1 MLSNTHSYRHT
12 LSCIF
17 SVMPS
22 FYYLI
27 FIHRYL
33 RTHAR
38 PACPI
43 CWTTLAVRSLAEQSA
58 AVRSK
63 LSCKTNLIW
72 RGLINKWDY
81 VLKKTRLYT
90 LNRIWSCFRNLWMFL
105 LYLIWGLAVFS
116 SLRPSFTVNL
126 TEWGPFRN
134 PYRASLLDTPFSST
148 SLKCIKHLAPLTLDQ
163 LQQMI
168 MRMFHWFHLN
178 IKTNESHFYC
188 RPKL

>member
-33 RTHAR
+33 CTHAR

-90 LNRIWSCFRNLWMFL
+90 LNQIWSCFRNLWMFL
-105 LYLIWGLAVFS
+105 LYLIWGLAVF
-116 SLRPSFTVNL
+116 F
-126 TEWGPFRN
+126 
-134 PYRASLLDTPFSST
+134 FSPA
-148 SLKCIKHLAPLTLDQ
+148 LIYC
-163 LQQMI
+163 
-168 MRMFHWFHLN
+168 
-178 IKTNESHFYC
+178 ESHRVWSLQKSIQSFIIRHTFQLDLTQVYQTPGPSDI
-188 RPKL
+188 RSIAANDHANVSLVSFEYQDQ

>member
-1 MLSNTHSYRHT
+1 
-12 LSCIF
+12 
-17 SVMPS
+17 MPS

-33 RTHAR
+33 CTHAR

-63 LSCKTNLIW
+63 LFCKTNLIW

-90 LNRIWSCFRNLWMFL
+90 LNQIWSCFRNLWMFL

-126 TEWGPFRN
+126 TECGPFRN

-163 LQQMI
+163 LQQMCSWECFI
-168 MRMFHWFHLN
+168 GFTW
-178 IKTNESHFYC
+178 IS
-188 RPKL
+188 RPMKVIFTVGQNSKLATKRSTVNTFT